1 MVSKA
6 QNWKGQ
12 FTVFV
17 KNIPAA
23 MHWKGQWA
31 LFSYHGEVL
40 DVFISVKR
48 CKDGKRFSFVRFS
61 NILDA
66 HRAIDRLND
75 FVLLG
80 YRIGVKM
87 SSYGGGRKIWR
98 RRSISYKDH
107 VGSEKNRY
115 VWEKGDTSGTSKDD
129 RIANSDVSKKNRFQT
144 RVVKGFVEEELRWK
158 LQRCLVGESAS
169 VFDSRNMAERLTKF
183 GLGEISVKRI
193 QGRFFLIEVPDE
205 EFMEVLKQNNWR
217 YLKECF
223 ISIEP
228 WSEKS
233 CMSERV
239 SWVEVAGIPLHC

>member
-17 KNIPAA
+17 KNIPVA
-23 MHWKGQWA
+23 MHWKGLWA

-87 SSYGGGRKIWR
+87 SSYGGGRHFW
-98 RRSISYKDH
+98 
-107 VGSEKNRY
+107 NF
-115 VWEKGDTSGTSKDD
+115 KG
-129 RIANSDVSKKNRFQT
+129 
-144 RVVKGFVEEELRWK
+144 
-158 LQRCLVGESAS
+158 
-169 VFDSRNMAERLTKF
+169 
-183 GLGEISVKRI
+183 
-193 QGRFFLIEVPDE
+193 
-205 EFMEVLKQNNWR
+205 
-217 YLKECF
+217 
-223 ISIEP
+223 
-228 WSEKS
+228 
-233 CMSERV
+233 
-239 SWVEVAGIPLHC
+239 